1 MKALPETATVKIC
14 LHANTRWGDGTEILP
29 FVSDMT
35 EYGYTYLG
43 DVTVT
48 VPVPQV
54 DVRQRM
60 LDALRDEKQKLLAE
74 AQVKANQ
81 IDEKIQSLL
90 ALEHK
95 AEVKS
100 CQRA

>member
-1 MKALPETATVKIC
+1 MNLPETATLTLC
-14 LHANTRWGDGTEILP
+14 LHANTKYGDSKEVLA
-29 FVSDMT
+29 FANDMT
-35 EYGYTYLG
+35 EFGYTYLG

-60 LDALRDEKQKLLAE
+60 VESLREEKKKLLAE
-74 AQVKANQ
+74 TQVKINA
-81 IDEKIQSLL
+81 IDERIQSLL

-95 AEVKS
+95 TEAN
-100 CQRA
+100 A